1 MTVVIFYR
9 IRDIR
14 ASKAP
19 KITASMEY
27 DEWRMLTI
35 ENLKPPK
42 VQLCRSLD
50 NLARQEYDEW
60 RMLTIENLKPPKVQL
75 CRSLDDLAGRSREYT
90 QADLPPLLPGKTARF
105 NIRLI
110 ITCMYSGVRI
120 MRVGLS

>member
-50 NLARQEYDEW
+50 
-60 RMLTIENLKPPKVQL
+60 
-75 CRSLDDLAGRSREYT
+75 DLAGRSREYT
-90 QADLPPLLPGKTARF
+90 QADLPPLLPGKTGRF
-105 NIRLI
+105 NIRFDYHMHVLRSQDHASWI
-110 ITCMYSGVRI
+110 KLTIQKSYMKIHLDYVST
-120 MRVGLS
+120 GLPLVTL